1 MADQFQYSKERR
13 KFGRHA
19 QFEDTEIQ
27 IVGKIDPN
35 PDHAKDYIVR
45 NPNKLVLDNIP
56 QMSEHRVSYII
67 FFPLPPQP
75 LTWDKWSLQET
86 AEIKAYFG
94 LFFFIFLSD
103 LCLVIIG

>member
-1 MADQFQYSKERR
+1 MRKGRFNELKLLNNLANINMGDQFQYQKERR

-56 QMSEHRVSYII
+56 QMSEHRVSY
-67 FFPLPPQP
+67 
-75 LTWDKWSLQET
+75 K
-86 AEIKAYFG
+86 
-94 LFFFIFLSD
+94 
-103 LCLVIIG
+103 